1 MRVTENTL
9 IAFVRLSNNSDFAEI
24 RDNFLR
30 KMLENEIDSMISD
43 DDSRSTTIKQGRV
56 RVLQEILDSIDGAR
70 ENARQRIG

>member
-1 MRVTENTL
+1 VRVTENTL